1 MKRHPRIATDIKPVS
16 DFRANAAGMIEQV
29 KASGRPLV
37 LTQRGESA
45 AVLLDVAVYQ
55 ELIEELELLSDIRTS
70 MKRIDEV
77 IASRIVMRRQNSGRG
92 SLVENRLVAAPS
104 RVPLRSGE

>member
-1 MKRHPRIATDIKPVS
+1 MKRHLRIATDIKPVS

-37 LTQRGESA
+37 LTQPGESA

-55 ELIEELELLSDIRTS
+55 ELIEELELLSDVRTA
-70 MKRIDEV
+70 MKQIDEGQV
-77 IASRIVMRRQNSGRG
+77 VSHCQAK
-92 SLVENRLVAAPS
+92 AK
-104 RVPLRSGE
+104 LRKSSAR

>member
-1 MKRHPRIATDIKPVS
+1 MRRHLRIATDIKPVS

-29 KASGRPLV
+29 KSSGRPLV

-55 ELIEELELLSDIRTS
+55 ELIEELELLSDVRIS
-70 MKRIDEV
+70 MKQIDEGDV
-77 IASRIVMRRQNSGRG
+77 ISNRDAKAELRKRLGR
-92 SLVENRLVAAPS
+92 
-104 RVPLRSGE
+104 

>member
-1 MKRHPRIATDIKPVS
+1 MKRHLRIATDIKPVS

-55 ELIEELELLSDIRTS
+55 QLIEELELLSDVRTA
-70 MKRIDEV
+70 MKQVELGQV
-77 IASRIVMRRQNSGRG
+77 LSNS
-92 SLVENRLVAAPS
+92 AAKAE
-104 RVPLRSGE
+104 LRKRFAR

>member
-1 MKRHPRIATDIKPVS
+1 MRRTLRIATDIKPVS

-29 KASGRPLV
+29 KTSGRPLV

-55 ELIEELELLSDIRTS
+55 ELIEEIELLSDVRTA
-70 MKRIDEV
+70 MKQVELGQV
-77 IASRIVMRRQNSGRG
+77 LSNS
-92 SLVENRLVAAPS
+92 AAKAE
-104 RVPLRSGE
+104 LRKRFAR

>member
-1 MKRHPRIATDIKPVS
+1 MKRHLRIATDIKPVS
-16 DFRANAAGMIEQV
+16 EFRANAAGMIEQV

-55 ELIEELELLSDIRTS
+55 ELIEELELLSDVRIS
-70 MKRIDEV
+70 MKQIDEGKGLSNRK
-77 IASRIVMRRQNSGRG
+77 AKAELRRRFA
-92 SLVENRLVAAPS
+92 R
-104 RVPLRSGE
+104 

>member
-1 MKRHPRIATDIKPVS
+1 MKQHLRIATDIKPVS

-55 ELIEELELLSDIRTS
+55 QLIEELELLSDVRTA
-70 MKRIDEV
+70 MK
-77 IASRIVMRRQNSGRG
+77 Q
-92 SLVENRLVAAPS
+92 VENGQVISNSAAKAE
-104 RVPLRSGE
+104 LRKRFAR

>member
-1 MKRHPRIATDIKPVS
+1 MRIATDIKPVS

-29 KASGRPLV
+29 KTSGRPLV

-55 ELIEELELLSDIRTS
+55 ELIEEIELLSDVRTS
-70 MKRIDEV
+70 MKQVELGQV
-77 IASRIVMRRQNSGRG
+77 LSNS
-92 SLVENRLVAAPS
+92 AAKAA
-104 RVPLRSGE
+104 LRKRFAR

>member
-1 MKRHPRIATDIKPVS
+1 MKRHFRIATDIKPVS

-55 ELIEELELLSDIRTS
+55 ELIEELELLSDVRTS
-70 MKRIDEV
+70 MKQFDEGHGV
-77 IASRIVMRRQNSGRG
+77 S
-92 SLVENRLVAAPS
+92 NRDAKAG
-104 RVPLRSGE
+104 LRKRLAR

>member
-1 MKRHPRIATDIKPVS
+1 MKRHMRIATDIKPVS

-29 KASGRPLV
+29 KTSGRPLV

-55 ELIEELELLSDIRTS
+55 ELIEEIELLSDVRTA
-70 MKRIDEV
+70 MKQVELGQVMSNSAAKAELRKRF
-77 IASRIVMRRQNSGRG
+77 SR
-92 SLVENRLVAAPS
+92 
-104 RVPLRSGE
+104 

>member
-1 MKRHPRIATDIKPVS
+1 MKRHLRIATDIKPVS

-29 KASGRPLV
+29 KTSGRPLV

-55 ELIEELELLSDIRTS
+55 GMVEEIELLSDVRTA
-70 MKRIDEV
+70 MKQVELGQV
-77 IASRIVMRRQNSGRG
+77 LSNS
-92 SLVENRLVAAPS
+92 AAKAE
-104 RVPLRSGE
+104 LRKRFAR

>member
-1 MKRHPRIATDIKPVS
+1 MKRHLRIATDIKPVS

-29 KASGRPLV
+29 KTSGRPLV

-55 ELIEELELLSDIRTS
+55 ELIEEIELLSDVRTA
-70 MKRIDEV
+70 MKQVELGQV
-77 IASRIVMRRQNSGRG
+77 LSNS
-92 SLVENRLVAAPS
+92 AAKAE
-104 RVPLRSGE
+104 LRKRFAR

>member
-1 MKRHPRIATDIKPVS
+1 MKRHLRIATDIKPVS

-29 KASGRPLV
+29 KTSGRPLV

-55 ELIEELELLSDIRTS
+55 ELIEELELLSDVRTA
-70 MKRIDEV
+70 MK
-77 IASRIVMRRQNSGRG
+77 Q
-92 SLVENRLVAAPS
+92 VENGEVLSNSAAKAE
-104 RVPLRSGE
+104 LRKRFPR